1 MFVTSEFV
9 GAMRAQTHDVLEKDL
24 MVGHVAAGLVASGL
38 QADAAELARAPIDH
52 HRVAGRGVRGEDR
65 GIRRGERAPKTCG
78 SRIPPVVAVAD
89 PPPPGRMIEA
99 LAITAP
105 PHRC

>member
-52 HRVAGRGVRGEDR
+52 HRVAGRGVRGEGR
-65 GIRRGERAPKTCG
+65 GNPPGGRAPKTCG
-78 SRIPPVVAVAD
+78 APNPTRLAGTC
-89 PPPPGRMIEA
+89 PPPRDELLDG
-99 LAITAP
+99 LQT
-105 PHRC
+105 